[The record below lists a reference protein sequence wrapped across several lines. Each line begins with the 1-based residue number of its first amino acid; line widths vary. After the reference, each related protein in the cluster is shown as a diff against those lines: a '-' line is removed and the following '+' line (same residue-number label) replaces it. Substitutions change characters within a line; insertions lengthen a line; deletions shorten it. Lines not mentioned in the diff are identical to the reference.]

1 MSAKV
6 KMDNNTANDTAKVLS
21 SVFDVVFLVSKDG
34 QLVLYDNEL
43 SVFSKIT
50 YLEDIVED
58 KDVNNILKLI
68 KSAERKMSVN
78 TVRIRLKDFGYGV
91 DWADVSIARDDKND
105 SIFLV
110 MKDITEGQR
119 YIERLSEAGVFDPLT
134 GAYYR
139 TKLPEILKKLDRKTN
154 LPIAFFMFDVN
165 GMKIVNDIFG
175 YDEGN
180 SLLRKCATIL
190 SLAAPAR
197 AVMVRMS
204 GDEFLLMV
212 PRCSKYEREYIAEK
226 VKEYTKE
233 ESRELITPDI
243 SMGMEVKEFENQN
256 IETVLRKTEE
266 NLITIRN
273 RDSASFKNSI
283 VKDLLRHL
291 AMKNFED
298 TKHVIRVKG
307 LALMLGES
315 IGIGSE
321 RMKTLS
327 LAADIHDIGK
337 VVVPEE
343 ILKKKGNLT
352 KDDWDQ
358 IKRHPVI
365 SYSIANALPKYKAT
379 AEAILYHHE
388 YWDGSGYPEGLKGEE
403 IPLLSRILSIVDA
416 FDIMQKTTHYRP
428 RSFSPREALN
438 EIKRCAGTQFDP
450 NLVRYFARIMTP

>member
-6 KMDNNTANDTAKVLS
+6 KTDNNTANDTARVLS
-21 SVFDVVFLVSKDG
+21 SVFDVVFLISKDG
-34 QLVLYDNEL
+34 QLVLYNNEL

-50 YLEDIVED
+50 YLEDIVEPE
-58 KDVNNILKLI
+58 DVQNIVKLVD
-68 KSAERKMSVN
+68 SAKRKMSVGS
-78 TVRIRLKDFGYGV
+78 VRVHLYDMGYGV

-105 SIFLV
+105 AMFLV

-119 YIERLSEAGVFDPLT
+119 YIERLSEAGIFDPLT

-139 TKLPEILKKLDRKTN
+139 SKLPELLRKIDRKEN

-180 SLLRKCATIL
+180 SLLMKCATIL
-190 SLAAPAR
+190 SLAAPPR
-197 AVMVRMS
+197 GIMVRMS

-212 PRCSKYEREYIAEK
+212 PRCSEYEREYIAQK
-226 VKEYTKE
+226 VKEYTRE
-233 ESRELITPDI
+233 ETSELITPDI
-243 SMGMEVKEFENQN
+243 SIGMDVKEHENQN
-256 IETVLRKTEE
+256 IETALRKTEE
-266 NLITIRN
+266 KLITIRN

-291 AMKNFED
+291 AMKNFET

-315 IGIGSE
+315 IGLGQD

-337 VVVPEE
+337 VVIPDE
-343 ILKKKGNLT
+343 ILKKKGNLSVG
-352 KDDWDQ
+352 DWEQ

-379 AEAILYHHE
+379 ADAILYHHE
-388 YWDGSGYPEGLKGEE
+388 FWNGSGYPEGLVGDE

-450 NLVRYFARIMTP
+450 NLVRYFTRIMTP